1 MKNSLV
7 ALVLGALSLSTMLSS
22 SDVAQAQDRDRAP
35 RGSYL
40 RTCRDVRTERGTLY
54 ARCEDRRGNY
64 RRTRMEDYRR
74 CRGDIQ
80 NDNGRLRCSG
90 RR

>member
-1 MKNSLV
+1 MKNTLG
-7 ALVLGALSLSTMLSS
+7 ALILGALSLSAVLSS
-22 SDVAQAQDRDRAP
+22 SDVAQAQDRGRPP

-40 RTCRDVRTERGTLY
+40 QTCRNVRTERGTLF
-54 ARCEDRRGNY
+54 ARCEDRRGNFHD
-64 RRTRMEDYRR
+64 TRMVDWRR
-74 CRGDIQ
+74 CRGDIE

>member
-1 MKNSLV
+1 MKNPLI
-7 ALVLGALSLSTMLSS
+7 ALVLGALSLSTALSS

-40 RTCRDVRTERGTLY
+40 RTCRDVRTDRGTLF

-64 RRTRMEDYRR
+64 HRTRMEDYRR
-74 CRGDIQ
+74 CRGDIE
-80 NDNGRLRCSG
+80 NDNGRLRCS
-90 RR
+90 RRR